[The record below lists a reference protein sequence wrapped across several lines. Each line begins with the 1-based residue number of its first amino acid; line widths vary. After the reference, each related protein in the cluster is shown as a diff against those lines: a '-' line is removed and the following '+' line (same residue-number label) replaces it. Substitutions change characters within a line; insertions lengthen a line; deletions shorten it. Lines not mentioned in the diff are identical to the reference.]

1 MRRELNPDFEEELDR
16 VYRGGSWSYSAQFA
30 RVAFRFRF
38 DPARRHGILGLRLA
52 HDTNHQQGEQHVQD
66 SRT

>member
-16 VYRGGSWSYSAQFA
+16 VRRGGGWVFDPAGA
-30 RVAFRFRF
+30 RVAIRYSFAPGNRGDF
-38 DPARRHGILGLRLA
+38 LGLRLV